1 MAGDPGGARGAIAPP
16 EKIVRGRTLA
26 FAPPEIQVS
35 VKFAPATQIEDPSI
49 ICDCEKICKKNFAC
63 GGLSLPHKPI
73 NFYFIHYSI
82 NDFLATV
89 TNSVKKQFLL
99 LQAFFASLFQIRLR

>member
-1 MAGDPGGARGAIAPP
+1 MIKKAILSFPAGSAGDPDGRSPQYLKVLLGCRVAMAGDPGGARGAIAPP

-49 ICDCEKICKKNFAC
+49 ICM
-63 GGLSLPHKPI
+63 
-73 NFYFIHYSI
+73 
-82 NDFLATV
+82 
-89 TNSVKKQFLL
+89 
-99 LQAFFASLFQIRLR
+99 RL

>member
-49 ICDCEKICKKNFAC
+49 ICM
-63 GGLSLPHKPI
+63 
-73 NFYFIHYSI
+73 
-82 NDFLATV
+82 
-89 TNSVKKQFLL
+89 
-99 LQAFFASLFQIRLR
+99 RL